1 MSALLHWPASLNP
14 PIPHWQ
20 GRRVWLVGASSG
32 IGRATA
38 ALLHARGAQ
47 VIVSARNA
55 QALQDFVAAHPGSQ
69 AVPLD
74 TADAAQV
81 QAAARQVLAT
91 GALDLVCYCAGH
103 YRDMRATEF
112 DLTEALRHEEVN
124 YTGALRVLA
133 GVLPAMLASAQA
145 GRPGH
150 LSVISSVAGFRGLP
164 KSLAY
169 GPTKAA
175 LINLAEALYLDLHAL
190 GMGVSVIN
198 PGFVATPLTAGND
211 FTMPALI
218 TPEAAAAAIVRG
230 WERGEF
236 DIHFPKRFTRVMKLL
251 RLLPYRWY
259 FPAVRRFTG
268 L

>member
-1 MSALLHWPASLNP
+1 MKLNP
-14 PIPHWQ
+14 PLRDWK
-20 GRRVWLVGASSG
+20 GRRAWLIGASSG

-38 ALLHARGAQ
+38 AALHARGAQ
-47 VIVSARNA
+47 VIVSARSGDALNA
-55 QALQDFVAAHPGSQ
+55 FARQHPGST
-69 AVPLD
+69 ALAFD
-74 TADAAQV
+74 TAEPAQV
-81 QAAARQVLAT
+81 QAAAAQVLAG
-91 GALDLVCYCAGH
+91 GAPDLVCYCAGY
-103 YRDMRATEF
+103 YRDMRATDF
-112 DLTEALRHEEVN
+112 DLTEALRHEDVN
-124 YTGALRVLA
+124 YTGTLRVLA
-133 GVLPAMLASAQA
+133 GVLPAMVASAKM

-198 PGFVATPLTAGND
+198 PGFVATPLTARND

-230 WERGEF
+230 WEDGEF
-236 DIHFPKRFTRVMKLL
+236 DIHFPKRFTRWMKWL